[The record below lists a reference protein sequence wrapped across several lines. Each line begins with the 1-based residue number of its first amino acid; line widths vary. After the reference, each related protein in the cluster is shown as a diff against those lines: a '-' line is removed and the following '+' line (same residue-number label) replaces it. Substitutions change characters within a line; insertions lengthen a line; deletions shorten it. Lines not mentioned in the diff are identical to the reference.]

1 MTHLVT
7 ARLVLR
13 PPTTDDLAD
22 LHRCVWGDP
31 AVTWD
36 GVARTPE
43 QSGDALRGRIEHWE
57 RHGFGMWTAIRRDT
71 GETCGFGGLQQLED
85 TGAVEVGYYL
95 ARSCWGQGF
104 GTEIAGAALRHGFGD
119 LGLDRI
125 VAVVRPGN
133 AASRRVLAKAGLRLS
148 HEGRHYDARVEVW
161 EARRRPR
168 DAGHRR
174 AEEAAGGPVARP

>member
-1 MTHLVT
+1 MTQLVT

-43 QSGDALRGRIEHWE
+43 QSAEALRGRIDHWQ
-57 RHGFGMWTAIRRDT
+57 RHGFGMWTAVRRDT
-71 GETCGFGGLQQLED
+71 GATCGFGGLQQLED

-95 ARSCWGQGF
+95 SRECWGQGF
-104 GTEIAGAALRHGFGD
+104 GTEIAEAALRHGFED

-125 VAVVRPGN
+125 VATVRPGN
-133 AASRRVLAKAGLRLS
+133 AASRRVLAKAGLRLD
-148 HEGRHYDARVEVW
+148 HEGRHHDAHVEVW
-161 EARRRPR
+161 EVRRG
-168 DAGHRR
+168 AW
-174 AEEAAGGPVARP
+174 AAGPRAGTSDRTPPC